1 MNRLASRVSLMVVIA
16 PWTTEMPS
24 ICGRVS
30 TRHRRNSTLPLRHKT
45 DPGIGPRL
53 RHLRLQKG
61 YTVEALAAAA
71 GLNKGFL
78 SRLERGTKRPSIE
91 TILRLSA
98 ALEVPVGQLFG
109 DQTSDD
115 TVRLSRAAGRS
126 RALEDPG
133 IYSFEL
139 LTPKGSLME
148 AFLFHVGT
156 DPTGNGQRHDGE
168 EMFLV
173 LGGTVEMRT
182 PDRTYV
188 LEQGDCAYFPGHLA
202 HQMRRLGSEPATA
215 VIAVARDRAPARRNQ
230 TSADMLR
237 PATPG
242 RQQIYSAVTENGHER
257 HDDHKPNRGHYRR

>member
-1 MNRLASRVSLMVVIA
+1 LA
-16 PWTTEMPS
+16 
-24 ICGRVS
+24 
-30 TRHRRNSTLPLRHKT
+30 LPHKT

-91 TILRLSA
+91 TVLRLSA

-109 DQTSDD
+109 EQTSAD
-115 TVRLSRAAGRS
+115 TVRISRAAGRN
-126 RALEDPG
+126 RVLEDPQA
-133 IYSFEL
+133 YSFEL

-156 DPTGNGQRHDGE
+156 EPTGNGQRHDGE

-188 LEQGDCAYFPGHLA
+188 LEKGDCAYFPGHLA
-202 HQMRRLGSEPATA
+202 HQMRRLGSEPTTA
-215 VIAVARDRAPARRNQ
+215 VIAVARDRSPARRDQ
-230 TSADMLR
+230 ATADKLR
-237 PATPG
+237 PATTRRRQPYGAASEDG
-242 RQQIYSAVTENGHER
+242 RR
-257 HDDHKPNRGHYRR
+257 DDDGPSRGRYRR